1 MLVSTPVRVAV
12 LVLTTTELC
21 ADVFLYFSFPIGEIL
36 EMSHKSEHPPFFGFS
51 VILKSVGT
59 GEVAQWVKCLLC
71 GYEVRTRGQILAPI

>member
-36 EMSHKSEHPPFFGFS
+36 EMSHKSEHPPFFS
-51 VILKSVGT
+51 WILGDFEERRVWRNGSVGKML
-59 GEVAQWVKCLLC
+59 A
-71 GYEVRTRGQILAPI
+71 VRL

>member
-36 EMSHKSEHPPFFGFS
+36 EMSHKSEHPPFFFWILGDFEERRDWRSGS
-51 VILKSVGT
+51 VSKML
-59 GEVAQWVKCLLC
+59 A
-71 GYEVRTRGQILAPI
+71 VRL